1 MKVVVTGSAGHLGE
15 ALMLTLRSWGYTPLG
30 VDVVPSPTTDV
41 VASILDRD
49 ALARACDGAHAVL
62 HAATL
67 HKPHV
72 ATHTRQQ
79 FVDANVSGTLALLE
93 TAVACGVRAF
103 VYTSTTSTFGRALV
117 PAPGEP
123 AAWIT
128 EHVQPVPKNVYGTT
142 KVAAEGL
149 CELFARNHR
158 LPCIVLRTSRFFP
171 EADDDPERR
180 AAYSGEN
187 LKTSELL
194 YRRVDLEDVV
204 SAHLLAID
212 AAPALG
218 FGRYVISATTPFTP
232 DDLAELRLDAP
243 SVVARRVPEFVD
255 EYARRGW
262 SMLPSIERV
271 YVNAKARRELG
282 WQPRHDFASEIARL
296 ASGALPG
303 SALARRIGAKSYWR
317 AAHGPHAAG
326 VERRG
331 ANDDVAACA

>member
-15 ALMLTLRSWGYTPLG
+15 ALMLTLRSWGYEPLG
-30 VDVVPSPTTDV
+30 VDVIASPTTDV

-49 ALARACDGAHAVL
+49 ELARACDGARAVL

-79 FVDANVSGTLALLE
+79 FVDVNVSGTLALLE
-93 TAVACGVRAF
+93 TAVACGVRSF

-117 PAPGEP
+117 PAESEP
-123 AAWIT
+123 AAWID
-128 EHVQPVPKNVYGTT
+128 EDVQPVPKNVYGAT
-142 KVAAEGL
+142 KIAAEGV
-149 CELFARNHR
+149 CELFARNHG
-158 LPCIVLRTSRFFP
+158 LPCVVLRTSRFFP
-171 EADDDPERR
+171 EADDDPARR

-204 SAHLLAID
+204 SAHLLALH
-212 AAPALG
+212 AAPSLG
-218 FGRYVISATTPFTP
+218 FARYVISATTPFTRE
-232 DDLAELRLDAP
+232 DLAELRADAP
-243 SVVARRVPEFVD
+243 SVVARRVPAYVD
-255 EYARRGW
+255 VYARRGW

-271 YVNAKARRELG
+271 YVNERARRELG

-296 ASGALPG
+296 ARGEPPG
-303 SALARRIGAKSYWR
+303 SALARRVGAKSYWR
-317 AAHGPHAAG
+317 TGPEGAG
-326 VERRG
+326 GG

>member
-1 MKVVVTGSAGHLGE
+1 MRVVVTGSAGHLGE
-15 ALMLTLRSWGYTPLG
+15 ALVLTLRSWGYEAVG
-30 VDVVPSPTTDV
+30 IDVVASPTTDV
-41 VASILDRD
+41 QASVLDREEVR
-49 ALARACDGAHAVL
+49 RACEGAAAVL

-79 FVDANVSGTLALLE
+79 FVDVNVSGTLALLE
-93 TAVACGVRAF
+93 TAAASGVRAF
-103 VYTSTTSTFGRALV
+103 VYTSTTSAFGRALV
-117 PAPGEP
+117 PAAGEP

-128 EHVQPVPKNVYGTT
+128 EGVQSVPKNVYGTT
-142 KVAAEGL
+142 KVAAEAL
-149 CELFARNHR
+149 CELFARNHG
-158 LPCIVLRTSRFFP
+158 LPCVVLRTSRFFP

-204 SAHLLAID
+204 AAHLLAIET
-212 AAPALG
+212 APSIG
-218 FGRYVISATTPFTP
+218 FDRYVISATTPFTP
-232 DDLAELRLDAP
+232 EDLAELRVDAP
-243 SVVARRVPEFVD
+243 RVVARRVPAYAA

-282 WQPRHDFASEIARL
+282 WQPRHDFASEIERL
-296 ASGALPG
+296 ANGELPG
-303 SALARRIGAKSYWR
+303 SALARRVGAKSYWR
-317 AAHGPHAAG
+317 SADGDALA
-326 VERRG
+326 E
-331 ANDDVAACA
+331 CA